1 MIEEA
6 NSSSEGNLN
15 NSDDACSQK
24 SSNSSSQPIK
34 VLRGE
39 EVSAMKRANEEQAE
53 EISCSVQLREKED
66 RARLN
71 NVRTI
76 FYQLNER
83 FE

>member
-1 MIEEA
+1 
-6 NSSSEGNLN
+6 
-15 NSDDACSQK
+15 
-24 SSNSSSQPIK
+24 
-34 VLRGE
+34 
-39 EVSAMKRANEEQAE
+39 MKRANEEQAE